1 MTKISL
7 TNNAKNRIDAITTGK
22 GNPNKFLRIT
32 IIGGGCSGFQ
42 YKFSLDDNISPD
54 DIKITNEENGKIYLA
69 TDPNSLEF
77 IQNAEIDFVE
87 ELGGSFF
94 KVSNPNSTA
103 NCGCG
108 ASFDI

>member
-1 MTKISL
+1 MTEISL
-7 TNNAKNRIDAITTGK
+7 SNKAKNRINDITTGK
-22 GNPNKFLRIT
+22 NEPNKFLRIK

-42 YKFSLDDNISPD
+42 YKFSLDDNISSD
-54 DIKITNEENGKIYLA
+54 DIKIINDKTGKIYLA

-77 IQNAEIDFVE
+77 IRNAEIDFVE

-94 KVSNPNSTA
+94 KVNNPNSTA

>member
-1 MTKISL
+1 MNDISL
-7 TNNAKNRIDAITTGK
+7 TANAKKRIIHITNDK
-22 GNPNKFLRIT
+22 NQADKFLRLT

-42 YKFSLDDNISPD
+42 YKFSLDDKIGD
-54 DIKITNEENGKIYLA
+54 QDLIIKEENKIFLA
-69 TDPNSLEF
+69 TDQNSLEF
-77 IQNAEIDFVE
+77 VKNSEIDFVE

-108 ASFDI
+108 ASFDV

>member
-1 MTKISL
+1 MTEISL
-7 TNNAKNRIDAITTGK
+7 TDKAKNRIDSITTGK
-22 GNPNKFLRIT
+22 NEPNKFLRIT

-42 YKFSLDDNISPD
+42 YKFSLDNNISPD
-54 DIKITNEENGKIYLA
+54 DIKITNETTGKIYLA

-77 IQNAEIDFVE
+77 IQNSEIDFVE

-94 KVSNPNSTA
+94 KVNNPNSTA